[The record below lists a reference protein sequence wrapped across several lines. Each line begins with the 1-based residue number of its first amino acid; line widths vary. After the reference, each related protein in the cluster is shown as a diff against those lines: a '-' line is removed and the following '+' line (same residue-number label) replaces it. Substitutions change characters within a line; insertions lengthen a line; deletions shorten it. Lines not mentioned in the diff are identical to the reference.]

1 MARPLKINKINID
14 YMKWIVLYEKA
25 GKIVLTSKRSSSSG
39 LLPRGSYLTVDMTLT
54 NKDDNRRFVLRV
66 EESEQTE
73 IYSPSPLLADL
84 DLGLQ
89 EADRE
94 CKNKITA
101 HRIYDIV
108 EREDG
113 LVDYIRPQAIAR
125 LSNEAEILK
134 ATDSENNN
142 GPYIFPATIHSSRCQ
157 KINDVDKNPVKIRIP
172 EDVYWHQIQITG
184 KTGSGKTVATKYLAQ
199 HFLENKIKSDGINRY
214 GCVLAI
220 NVKDVDFLK
229 MNQASTTDSIE
240 VKKEWDALGGKAGGI
255 NNYEILYSAHEDI
268 TQLTNQGVTGICK
281 PITLN
286 ATKIDPEAL
295 LGIVE
300 NLTELASQVLPDIFR
315 YWQKNNPSGKYSGFL
330 DFLESCKEQDQ
341 YNTLDVAGRD
351 SNTPLNPSTYNAMIG
366 RLRSANKYFENENG
380 TEIDATDILQ
390 EGKMT
395 VIDVARSIEF
405 GSIVLRYLLN
415 RIVKEKTEN
424 NNDIPILII
433 IDEVHQFY
441 KSSASKN
448 ALGDLDTICR
458 VGRAKKIGVV
468 FSSQNINDI
477 PGGLTSVINTKFMF
491 KTDEFNKKINGI
503 NSDDIQS
510 MKAGYCL
517 TNIHGLPQLKLAK
530 FPLSK
535 SGVL

>member
-1 MARPLKINKINID
+1 MN
-14 YMKWIVLYEKA
+14 WIVLFEKS
-25 GKIVLTSKRSSSSG
+25 GKIVLTSKKDSNSG
-39 LLPRGSYLTVDMTLT
+39 LLPKGSYLTVDMGL
-54 NKDDNRRFVLRV
+54 NGELDDDRKFVLRV
-66 EESEQTE
+66 EESEQTA

-84 DLGLQ
+84 NLGIQ

-94 CKNKITA
+94 CKNQITA
-101 HRIYDIV
+101 HRVYDITK
-108 EREDG
+108 REDG
-113 LVDYIRPQAIAR
+113 LVDYIKPQSLAR
-125 LSNEAEILK
+125 LSNEEEILK
-134 ATDSENNN
+134 ATDSQNNN
-142 GPYIFPATIHSSRCQ
+142 GPFLFPATVHTSRCQ
-157 KINDVDKNPVKIRIP
+157 KINDVNGNPVKLRIP

-199 HFLENKIKSDGINRY
+199 HFIENKITSDQINRF

-220 NVKDVDFLK
+220 NVKDVDFLNMDK
-229 MNQASTTDSIE
+229 PTDTNNDE
-240 VKKEWDALGGKAGGI
+240 AKREWSALDFVPAGI
-255 NNYEILYSAHEDI
+255 QNYEILYSAHENLNNI
-268 TQLTNQGVTGICK
+268 TSQGVSKDFCT

-286 ATKIDPEAL
+286 ASKIDPEAL

-300 NLTELASQVLPDIFR
+300 NLTELASQALPDIYR
-315 YWQKNNPSGKYSGFL
+315 YWQRHHPNGKYSHFL
-330 DFLESCKEQDQ
+330 DFLEECQEQDNN
-341 YNTLDVAGRD
+341 YNTRDVAEREGTTR
-351 SNTPLNPSTYNAMIG
+351 LNPSTASAMLG
-366 RLRSANKYFENENG
+366 RLKNANKYFENEQGN
-380 TEIDATDILQ
+380 EIDAKDILQ

-458 VGRAKKIGVV
+458 VGRSKKIGVV

-477 PGGLTSVINTKFMF
+477 PGGLTSVINTKLMF

-503 NSDDIQS
+503 SPDDIQS
-510 MKAGYCL
+510 MKAGYCV

>member
-1 MARPLKINKINID
+1 MN
-14 YMKWIVLYEKA
+14 WIVLYERS
-25 GKIVLTSKRSSSSG
+25 GKIILTSKKNSNSG
-39 LLPRGSYLTVDMTLT
+39 LLPKGSYLTVDMGL
-54 NKDDNRRFVLRV
+54 NGDIIDGRKFVLRV
-66 EESEQTE
+66 EESEQTA

-84 DLGLQ
+84 NLGIQ

-94 CKNKITA
+94 CKNQITA
-101 HRIYDIV
+101 HRVYDITQ
-108 EREDG
+108 REDG
-113 LVDYIRPQAIAR
+113 LVDYIKPQALAR
-125 LSNEAEILK
+125 LSTEEEILK
-134 ATDSENNN
+134 ATDAERNN
-142 GPYIFPATIHSSRCQ
+142 GPYLFPATVHTSRCQ
-157 KINDVDKNPVKIRIP
+157 KINDVDGKPVKLRIP

-199 HFLENKIKSDGINRY
+199 HFIENQITTDKINRY

-220 NVKDVDFLK
+220 NVKDIDFLNMDK
-229 MNQASTTDSIE
+229 ATETDNLE
-240 VKKEWDALGGKAGGI
+240 AKKEWESLSIKPDGVK
-255 NNYEILYSAHEDI
+255 NYEILYSAHENLNNI
-268 TQLTNQGVTGICK
+268 TSQGVNKDYCT

-286 ATKIDPEAL
+286 ASKIDPEAL

-300 NLTELASQVLPDIFR
+300 NLTELASQALPDIYR
-315 YWQKNNPSGKYSGFL
+315 YWQRNTPNGRYTQFL
-330 DFLESCKEQDQ
+330 DFLEDCRDQDNNF
-341 YNTLDVAGRD
+341 NTRDVAEREGTIR
-351 SNTPLNPSTYNAMIG
+351 LNPSTTSAMLG
-366 RLRSANKYFENENG
+366 RLKSANKYFENEAG
-380 TEIDATDILQ
+380 VEIDANDILQ

-415 RIVKEKTEN
+415 QLVKEKTEN

-458 VGRAKKIGVV
+458 VGRSKKIGVV

-477 PGGLTSVINTKFMF
+477 PSGLTSVINTKLMF

-503 NSDDIQS
+503 SPDDIQS
-510 MKAGYCL
+510 MKAGYCV

>member
-1 MARPLKINKINID
+1 MN
-14 YMKWIVLYEKA
+14 WIVLYEKS
-25 GKIVLTSKRSSSSG
+25 GKIILTSKSDANTG
-39 LLPRGSYLTVDMTLT
+39 LLPKGSYITVDMSL
-54 NKDDNRRFVLRV
+54 NNNQDDERRFVLRV
-66 EESEQTE
+66 EESEQTA

-84 DLGLQ
+84 NLGLQ
-89 EADRE
+89 EADRI
-94 CKNKITA
+94 CKNQITA
-101 HRIYDIV
+101 RRIYDISK
-108 EREDG
+108 REDG
-113 LVDYIRPQAIAR
+113 LVDYIKPQSLAR
-125 LSNEAEILK
+125 LSNQDEILK
-134 ATDSENNN
+134 ATDSEKNN
-142 GPYIFPATIHSSRCQ
+142 GPYLFPATVHSSRSQ
-157 KINDVDKNPVKIRIP
+157 KINDVSGNPVKIRIP

-199 HFLENKIKSDGINRY
+199 HFIENKITSDQINKF

-220 NVKDVDFLK
+220 NVKDVDFLNMDK
-229 MNQASTTDSIE
+229 PTTINDNSE
-240 VKKEWDALGGKAGGI
+240 VKREWDSLEYQPAGVQ
-255 NNYEILYSAHEDI
+255 NYEILYSAHENLNNI
-268 TQLTNQGVTGICK
+268 ISQGVTESFCK

-286 ATKIDPEAL
+286 ASKIDPESL

-300 NLTELASQVLPDIFR
+300 GLTELASQSLPDIYR
-315 YWQKNNPSGKYSGFL
+315 YWQKHNSNGKFSHFL
-330 DFLESCKEQDQ
+330 DFLENCKEQDNH
-341 YNTLDVAGRD
+341 YNTLDVADREG
-351 SNTPLNPSTYNAMIG
+351 TTKLNPSTAAAMLN
-366 RLRSANKYFENENG
+366 RLKNANKYFENDAG
-380 TEIDATDILQ
+380 FEIDANDILQ

-424 NNDIPILII
+424 NNNIPILII

-441 KSSASKN
+441 KSTASKN

-458 VGRAKKIGVV
+458 VGRSKKIGVV

-477 PGGLTSVINTKFMF
+477 PGGLTSVINTKLMF

-503 NSDDIQS
+503 SPDDIQA
-510 MKAGYCL
+510 MKAGYCV

-535 SGVL
+535 SGVI

>member
-1 MARPLKINKINID
+1 MN
-14 YMKWIVLYEKA
+14 WIVLYEKS
-25 GKIVLTSKRSSSSG
+25 GKIVLTSKKDTNSG
-39 LLPRGSYLTVDMTLT
+39 LLPKGSYITVDMSMKTDGT
-54 NKDDNRRFVLRV
+54 ISDDDRKFVLRV
-66 EESEQTE
+66 EESEQTA

-84 DLGLQ
+84 NLGLQ
-89 EADRE
+89 EADRV
-94 CKNKITA
+94 CKNQITA
-101 HRIYDIV
+101 HRIFDIS

-113 LVDYIRPQAIAR
+113 LVDYIKPQALAR
-125 LSNEAEILK
+125 LSNQDEILK
-134 ATDSENNN
+134 ATDSLKNK
-142 GPYIFPATIHSSRCQ
+142 GPYLFPSTVHSSRCQ
-157 KINDVDKNPVKIRIP
+157 KINDVSRNPVKIRIP

-199 HFLENKIKSDGINRY
+199 HFIENKITSDQINRY

-220 NVKDVDFLK
+220 NVKDVDFLNMDK
-229 MNQASTTDSIE
+229 PTETNNSE
-240 VKKEWDALGGKAGGI
+240 VKREWSSLDFTAGGVQ
-255 NNYEILYSAHEDI
+255 NYEILYSAHENLNN
-268 TQLTNQGVTGICK
+268 LTSQGVTKEFCK

-286 ATKIDPEAL
+286 ASKIDPEAL

-300 NLTELASQVLPDIFR
+300 GLTELASQSLPDIYR
-315 YWQKNNPSGKYSGFL
+315 YWQKHNPSGKFSGFL
-330 DFLESCKEQDQ
+330 DFLEDCREQDNN
-341 YNTLDVAGRD
+341 YNTLDVAEREGTTR
-351 SNTPLNPSTYNAMIG
+351 LNPSTASAMLG
-366 RLRSANKYFENENG
+366 RLKNANKYFENDQG
-380 TEIDATDILQ
+380 VEIDANDVLQ

-458 VGRAKKIGVV
+458 VGRSKKIGVV

-477 PGGLTSVINTKFMF
+477 PGGLTSVINTKLMF

-503 NSDDIQS
+503 SPDDIQA
-510 MKAGYCL
+510 MKAGFCV

>member
-1 MARPLKINKINID
+1 ME
-14 YMKWIVLYEKA
+14 WIVLYEKS
-25 GKIVLTSKRSSSSG
+25 GKIVLTSKKSSNSG
-39 LLPRGSYLTVDMTLT
+39 LLPKGSYLTVDMRRT
-54 NKDDNRRFVLRV
+54 NKEDNRRFVLRV

-94 CKNKITA
+94 CKNKVTA

-125 LSNEAEILK
+125 LSNEEEILK

-142 GPYIFPATIHSSRCQ
+142 GPYVFPATIHSSRCQ
-157 KINDVDKNPVKIRIP
+157 KINDVDKKPVKIRIP

-199 HFLENKIKSDGINRY
+199 HFVENKITSDNINRY

-229 MNQASTTDSIE
+229 MDQASNIDSTE
-240 VKKEWDALGGKAGGI
+240 VNREWEALGKKAEGI
-255 NNYEILYSAHEDI
+255 NNYEILYSAHESVN
-268 TQLTNQGVTGICK
+268 QLTNQGVTGSCK
-281 PITLN
+281 AITLN
-286 ATKIDPEAL
+286 ANKIDPEAL

-315 YWQKNNPSGKYSGFL
+315 YWQKHYPTAKYTNFL
-330 DFLESCKEQDQ
+330 DLLETSREQDNN
-341 YNTLDVAGRD
+341 YNTLDVAGREGTT
-351 SNTPLNPSTYNAMIG
+351 SINPSTYNAMIG
-366 RLRSANKYFENENG
+366 RLKSANKYFENEKG
-380 TEIDATDILQ
+380 SEIDATDILQ

-441 KSSASKN
+441 KSSASKS

-458 VGRAKKIGVV
+458 VGRSKKIGVV

-477 PGGLTSVINTKFMF
+477 PGGLTSVINTKLMF

-503 NSDDIQS
+503 SSEDIQS
-510 MKAGYCL
+510 MKAGYCV

>member
-1 MARPLKINKINID
+1 
-14 YMKWIVLYEKA
+14 MKWIVLQERS
-25 GKIVLTSKRSSSSG
+25 GKIILTSKKKANSG
-39 LLPRGSYLTVDMTLT
+39 LLPKGSYITVDMSLNDTT
-54 NKDDNRRFVLRV
+54 DNRKFVLRV

-84 DLGLQ
+84 NLGLQ

-94 CKNKITA
+94 CKNQITA
-101 HRIYDIV
+101 HRIYDISQ
-108 EREDG
+108 REDG
-113 LVDYIRPQAIAR
+113 LVDYIKPQSLAR
-125 LSNEAEILK
+125 LSNEEEILK

-142 GPYIFPATIHSSRCQ
+142 GPYLFPATVHTSRCQ
-157 KINDVDKNPVKIRIP
+157 KINDVNGNPVKIRIP

-199 HFLENKIKSDGINRY
+199 HFIENKITSDQINRY

-220 NVKDVDFLK
+220 NVKDVDFLNMDK
-229 MNQASTTDSIE
+229 QTETTNNE
-240 VKKEWDALGGKAGGI
+240 AKREWSALEFAPAGI
-255 NNYEILYSAHEDI
+255 QNYEILYSAHENLNNI
-268 TQLTNQGVTGICK
+268 TSQGVTKEICK

-286 ATKIDPEAL
+286 ASKIDAESL

-300 NLTELASQVLPDIFR
+300 GLTELASQSLPDIYR
-315 YWQKNNPSGKYSGFL
+315 YWQKHNANGKFSGFL
-330 DFLESCKEQDQ
+330 DFLEECKEQDNN
-341 YNTLDVAGRD
+341 YNTLDVAEREGTTRV
-351 SNTPLNPSTYNAMIG
+351 NPSTASSMLG
-366 RLRSANKYFENENG
+366 RLKNANKYFENEQGN
-380 TEIDATDILQ
+380 EIDANDILQ

-405 GSIVLRYLLN
+405 GSIVLRYLLK

-424 NNDIPILII
+424 NNNIPILII

-441 KSSASKN
+441 KSSASRN

-458 VGRAKKIGVV
+458 IGRSKKIGVV

-477 PGGLTSVINTKFMF
+477 PGGLTSVINTKLMF

-503 NSDDIQS
+503 SSDDIQS
-510 MKAGYCL
+510 MKAGYCV

>member
-1 MARPLKINKINID
+1 MQKKNMN
-14 YMKWIVLYEKA
+14 WIVLYEKS
-25 GKIVLTSKRSSSSG
+25 GKIVLTSKKSSNSG
-39 LLPRGSYLTVDMTLT
+39 LLPKGSYLTVDMNLT

-125 LSNEAEILK
+125 LSNEEEILK
-134 ATDSENNN
+134 ATDSEHNN

-157 KINDVDKNPVKIRIP
+157 KINDVDKKPVKIRIP

-199 HFLENKIKSDGINRY
+199 HFVENKITSDNVNRY

-229 MNQASTTDSIE
+229 MDQASNINSDE
-240 VKKEWDALGGKAGGI
+240 VKREWESLDEKAEGI
-255 NNYEILYSAHEDI
+255 NNYEILYSAHENI
-268 TQLTNQGVTGICK
+268 NQLTNQGVTGNCK
-281 PITLN
+281 AITLN

-315 YWQKNNPSGKYSGFL
+315 YWQRHYPTGKYSGFL
-330 DFLESCKEQDQ
+330 DLLESSREQDNN
-341 YNTLDVAGRD
+341 YNTLDIAGRIGTT
-351 SNTPLNPSTYNAMIG
+351 SINPSTYNAMIG
-366 RLRSANKYFENENG
+366 RLKSANKYFENEKG
-380 TEIDATDILQ
+380 SEIDANDILQ

-441 KSSASKN
+441 KSSASKS

-458 VGRAKKIGVV
+458 VGRSKKIGVV

-477 PGGLTSVINTKFMF
+477 PGGLTSVINTKLMF

-503 NSDDIQS
+503 SPEDIQS
-510 MKAGYCL
+510 MKAGYCV

>member
-1 MARPLKINKINID
+1 MN
-14 YMKWIVLYEKA
+14 WIVLYEKS
-25 GKIVLTSKRSSSSG
+25 GKIVLTSKKKTNSG
-39 LLPRGSYLTVDMTLT
+39 LLPKGSYITVDMSL
-54 NKDDNRRFVLRV
+54 NDSSDNRKFVLRV

-84 DLGLQ
+84 NLDLQ

-94 CKNKITA
+94 CKNQITA
-101 HRIYDIV
+101 YRIYDISQ
-108 EREDG
+108 REDG
-113 LVDYIRPQAIAR
+113 LVDYIKPQSLAR
-125 LSNEAEILK
+125 LSNEEEILK
-134 ATDSENNN
+134 ATDSENNK
-142 GPYIFPATIHSSRCQ
+142 GPFLFPATVHTSRCQ
-157 KINDVDKNPVKIRIP
+157 KINDFNGNPVKIKIP

-199 HFLENKIKSDGINRY
+199 HFIENKITTDQINKF

-220 NVKDVDFLK
+220 NVKDVDFLNMDK
-229 MNQASTTDSIE
+229 PTTINDNE
-240 VKKEWDALGGKAGGI
+240 VKREWNSLDYHAVGVQK
-255 NNYEILYSAHEDI
+255 YEILHSAHENKSN
-268 TQLTNQGVTGICK
+268 LTSQGVNGKLCR

-286 ATKIDPEAL
+286 ASKIDPQAL

-300 NLTELASQVLPDIFR
+300 GLTELASQSLPEIYR
-315 YWQKNNPSGKYSGFL
+315 YWQKHNPNGKFSEFL
-330 DFLESCKEQDQ
+330 DFLEDCREQDNN
-341 YNTLDVAGRD
+341 YNTLDVAERN
-351 SNTPLNPSTYNAMIG
+351 STIKLNPSTASAMIG
-366 RLRSANKYFENENG
+366 RLKNANKYFENYQG
-380 TEIDATDILQ
+380 DEIDANDVLQ

-395 VIDVARSIEF
+395 VIDVSRSIEF

-415 RIVKEKTEN
+415 SIVKEKNEKN
-424 NNDIPILII
+424 NNIPILII

-448 ALGDLDTICR
+448 ALGDLDYICR
-458 VGRAKKIGVV
+458 VGRSKKIGVV

-477 PGGLTSVINTKFMF
+477 PAGLSSVINTKLMF
-491 KTDEFNKKINGI
+491 KTDEINKKINGI
-503 NSDDIQS
+503 SSDDIQS
-510 MKAGYCL
+510 MKAGYCV

>member
-1 MARPLKINKINID
+1 
-14 YMKWIVLYEKA
+14 MKWIVLYEKS
-25 GKIVLTSKRSSSSG
+25 GKIVLTSKKASNTG
-39 LLPRGSYLTVDMTLT
+39 LLPKGSYLTVDMSYT
-54 NKDDNRRFVLRV
+54 NSEDNRRFVLRV

-101 HRIYDIV
+101 HRVFDIV

-113 LVDYIRPQAIAR
+113 LVDYIRPQSIAR
-125 LSNEAEILK
+125 LSNEKEILK
-134 ATDSENNN
+134 ATDSEKNN

-157 KINDVDKNPVKIRIP
+157 KINDIDKEPVKIRIP

-199 HFLENKIKSDGINRY
+199 HFIENEIKSDSINKY

-229 MNQASTTDSIE
+229 MNQATTLSSPEIN
-240 VKKEWDALGGKAGGI
+240 KEWSSLGETPSGI
-255 NNYEILYSAHEDI
+255 GNYEILYSAHEDI
-268 TQLTNQGVTGICK
+268 KNLTNQGVDGDCT

-286 ATKIDPEAL
+286 ASKIDPEAL

-300 NLTELASQVLPDIFR
+300 NLTELATQVLPDIFR
-315 YWQKNNPSGKYSGFL
+315 YWQKHYVNGKYSQFIDL
-330 DFLESCKEQDQ
+330 LHKCKEEENNFQ
-341 YNTLDVAGRD
+341 TIDVAGRVG
-351 SNTPLNPSTYNAMIG
+351 STSLNPSTANAMIR
-366 RLRSANKYFENENG
+366 RLSTANRYFENPLG
-380 TEIDATDILQ
+380 KEIDAKDILQ
-390 EGKMT
+390 QGKMT

-424 NNDIPILII
+424 NNNVPILII

-441 KSSASKN
+441 KSSASKS

-458 VGRAKKIGVV
+458 VGRSKKIGVI

-491 KTDEFNKKINGI
+491 KTDEVSKKTNGI
-503 NSDDIQS
+503 SPEDIQS

-535 SGVL
+535 SGVI

>member
-1 MARPLKINKINID
+1 MQ
-14 YMKWIVLYEKA
+14 WIVLHERS
-25 GKIVLTSKRSSSSG
+25 GKIVLTSKKNANSG
-39 LLPRGSYLTVDMTLT
+39 LLPKGSYLTVDMNL
-54 NKDDNRRFVLRV
+54 NGQPDDNRKFVLRV
-66 EESEQTE
+66 EESEQTA

-84 DLGLQ
+84 NLGIQ

-94 CKNKITA
+94 CKNQITA
-101 HRIYDIV
+101 HRIYDITQ
-108 EREDG
+108 REDG
-113 LVDYIRPQAIAR
+113 LVDYIKPQSLAR
-125 LSNEAEILK
+125 LSNEEEILL
-134 ATDSENNN
+134 ATDSLNNN
-142 GPYIFPATIHSSRCQ
+142 GPFLFPATVHTSRCQ
-157 KINDVDKNPVKIRIP
+157 KINDVNGNPVKLRIP
-172 EDVYWHQIQITG
+172 EDVFWHQIQITG

-199 HFLENKIKSDGINRY
+199 HFIENKITSDQINRY

-220 NVKDVDFLK
+220 NVKDVDFLNMDK
-229 MNQASTTDSIE
+229 PTRTNNNEAKREWSALEFVQA
-240 VKKEWDALGGKAGGI
+240 GI
-255 NNYEILYSAHEDI
+255 QNYEILYSAHENLKNI
-268 TQLTNQGVTGICK
+268 TSQGVTKEFCT

-286 ATKIDPEAL
+286 ASKIDPEAL

-300 NLTELASQVLPDIFR
+300 NLTELASQALPDIYR
-315 YWQKNNPSGKYSGFL
+315 YWQKHNPNGKFSNFL
-330 DFLESCKEQDQ
+330 DFLEDCKEQDNN
-341 YNTLDVAGRD
+341 YNTLDVADRE
-351 SNTPLNPSTYNAMIG
+351 STTRLNPSTAAAMLSRLKNAS
-366 RLRSANKYFENENG
+366 RYFENPNG
-380 TEIDATDILQ
+380 NEIDASDILQ

-415 RIVKEKTEN
+415 KIVEEKTEK

-458 VGRAKKIGVV
+458 VGRSKKIGVV

-477 PGGLTSVINTKFMF
+477 PGGLTSVINTKLMF

-503 NSDDIQS
+503 SPDDIQS
-510 MKAGYCL
+510 MKAGYCI

>member
-1 MARPLKINKINID
+1 MN
-14 YMKWIVLYEKA
+14 WIVLYEKS
-25 GKIVLTSKRSSSSG
+25 GKIVLTSKKASNTG
-39 LLPRGSYLTVDMTLT
+39 LLPKGSYLTVEMGLT
-54 NKDDNRRFVLRV
+54 NKGDDRKFVLRV

-101 HRIYDIV
+101 HRVFDIV

-113 LVDYIRPQAIAR
+113 LVDYIRPQSIAR
-125 LSNEAEILK
+125 LANEEEILK
-134 ATDSENNN
+134 ATDSEKNK

-157 KINDVDKNPVKIRIP
+157 KINDLDKNPVKIRIP

-199 HFLENKIKSDGINRY
+199 HFIENEITSDSINKY

-220 NVKDVDFLK
+220 NVKDADFLK
-229 MNQASTTDSIE
+229 MNQASTLEDAEI
-240 VKKEWDALGGKAGGI
+240 KREWNALGHEPSGVE
-255 NNYEILYSAHEDI
+255 NYSILYSAHENLDN
-268 TQLTNQGVTGICK
+268 LTNQGVDGNCI

-286 ATKIDPEAL
+286 ASKIDPEAL

-315 YWQKNNPSGKYSGFL
+315 YWQKYNPNGQYSQFL
-330 DFLESCKEQDQ
+330 DHLDNCQQEDNSFQ
-341 YNTLDVAGRD
+341 TIDVAGRERTT
-351 SNTPLNPSTYNAMIG
+351 NLNPSTSNAMIR
-366 RLRSANKYFENENG
+366 RLTTANKYFENPVG
-380 TEIDATDILQ
+380 SEIDANDILQ

-395 VIDVARSIEF
+395 VIDVFRSPEF

-441 KSSASKN
+441 KSSASKS

-458 VGRAKKIGVV
+458 VGRSKKIGVV

-477 PGGLTSVINTKFMF
+477 PAGLTSVINTKLMF
-491 KTDEFNKKINGI
+491 KTDEVNKKTNGI
-503 NSDDIQS
+503 SADDIQA
-510 MKAGYCL
+510 MKSGYCI

>member
-1 MARPLKINKINID
+1 MN
-14 YMKWIVLYEKA
+14 WIVLYEKS
-25 GKIVLTSKRSSSSG
+25 GKIVLTSKKDTNSG
-39 LLPRGSYLTVDMTLT
+39 LLPKGSYITVDMSMKTDGT
-54 NKDDNRRFVLRV
+54 VSDDDRKFVLRV
-66 EESEQTE
+66 EESEQTA

-84 DLGLQ
+84 NLGVQ
-89 EADRE
+89 EADRV
-94 CKNKITA
+94 CKNQITA
-101 HRIYDIV
+101 HRIFDIS

-113 LVDYIRPQAIAR
+113 LVDYIKPQALAR
-125 LSNEAEILK
+125 LSNQDEILK
-134 ATDSENNN
+134 ATDSLKNK
-142 GPYIFPATIHSSRCQ
+142 GPYLFPATVHSSRCQ
-157 KINDVDKNPVKIRIP
+157 KINDVSRNPIKIRIP

-199 HFLENKIKSDGINRY
+199 HFIENRITTDQINRY

-220 NVKDVDFLK
+220 NVKDVDFLNMDK
-229 MNQASTTDSIE
+229 PTETNNSE
-240 VKKEWDALGGKAGGI
+240 VKREWNSLDFSAGGVQ
-255 NNYEILYSAHEDI
+255 NYEILYSAHENLNNI
-268 TQLTNQGVTGICK
+268 TSQGVTKEFCK

-286 ATKIDPEAL
+286 ASKIDPEAL

-300 NLTELASQVLPDIFR
+300 GLTELATQSLPDIYR
-315 YWQKNNPSGKYSGFL
+315 YWQKHNPSGKFSGFL
-330 DFLESCKEQDQ
+330 DFLEDCKEQDNN
-341 YNTLDVAGRD
+341 YNTLDVAEREGTTR
-351 SNTPLNPSTYNAMIG
+351 LNPSTASAMLG
-366 RLRSANKYFENENG
+366 RLKNANKYFENNQG
-380 TEIDATDILQ
+380 VEIDANDVLQ

-458 VGRAKKIGVV
+458 VGRSKKIGVV

-477 PGGLTSVINTKFMF
+477 PGGLTSVINTKLMF

-503 NSDDIQS
+503 SPDDIQA
-510 MKAGYCL
+510 MKAGFCV

>member
-1 MARPLKINKINID
+1 MN
-14 YMKWIVLYEKA
+14 WIVLYERS
-25 GKIVLTSKRSSSSG
+25 GKIVLTSKKNANSG
-39 LLPRGSYLTVDMTLT
+39 LLPKGSYLTVDMSL
-54 NKDDNRRFVLRV
+54 NGNLKDYRKFVLRV
-66 EESEQTE
+66 EESEQTAV
-73 IYSPSPLLADL
+73 YSPSPLLADL

-94 CKNKITA
+94 CKNQITA
-101 HRIYDIV
+101 HRVYDITQ
-108 EREDG
+108 REDG
-113 LVDYIRPQAIAR
+113 LVDYIKPQALAR
-125 LSNEAEILK
+125 LSTEEEILK

-142 GPYIFPATIHSSRCQ
+142 GPYLFPATVHTSRCQ
-157 KINDVDKNPVKIRIP
+157 KINDLNGKPVKLRIP

-199 HFLENKIKSDGINRY
+199 HFIENKITSDNINRY

-220 NVKDVDFLK
+220 NVKDVDFLQMDK
-229 MNQASTTDSIE
+229 PTVTGNKEA
-240 VKKEWDALGGKAGGI
+240 KREWDALNDGPNGVQ
-255 NNYEILYSAHEDI
+255 NYEILYSAHENLNNLI
-268 TQLTNQGVTGICK
+268 TQGVNKSLCT

-286 ATKIDPEAL
+286 ASKIDPESL

-300 NLTELASQVLPDIFR
+300 NLTELATQALPDIYR
-315 YWQKNNPSGKYSGFL
+315 YWQRNSPKGSFTQFL
-330 DFLESCKEQDQ
+330 DFLEECKDQD
-341 YNTLDVAGRD
+341 YNFNTRDVAERD
-351 SNTPLNPSTYNAMIG
+351 GTTRLNPATANAMIS
-366 RLRSANKYFENENG
+366 RLKNANKYFENENG
-380 TEIDATDILQ
+380 NEIDAGSILQ

-415 RIVKEKTEN
+415 RIVVEKTEN

-441 KSSASKN
+441 KSSASRN

-458 VGRAKKIGVV
+458 IGRSKKIGVV

-477 PGGLTSVINTKFMF
+477 PNGLTSVINTKLMF
-491 KTDEFNKKINGI
+491 KTDEFNKRINGI
-503 NSDDIQS
+503 SPDDIQS
-510 MKAGYCL
+510 MKAGYCV
-517 TNIHGLPQLKLAK
+517 TNIHSLPQLKLAK